1 MANKTVRNI
10 SLGLFILIGTIFL
23 IVSMYLVGSKQNL
36 FGSNFKISARF
47 YDVNGLMKGNNV
59 RFAGIDIGT
68 VESVT
73 IMNDSMVNVVMVI
86 QKNIQPY
93 IKKNSIASIGTDGLM
108 GNKLVNIVGGK
119 SSSERVKDGDLIMSR
134 QPLETDEMVRTLK
147 TTNDNVK
154 VITDDLKK
162 ITQKINSSNSLWS
175 LLQDAEVTEGIK
187 NAVVNIKMAS
197 NRSAILTGD
206 LSSIVKDIKDGKG
219 SVGAL
224 LMDTS
229 FSHKVDQTIVTV
241 NVVSDKL
248 AVITGDLQTVSEKIK
263 RGDGAVG
270 TLLMDT
276 TFVNDLNLS
285 LKNVKEGA
293 KGFNDNM
300 EALKH
305 SFLLRR
311 YFKKQEAIK
320 K

>member
-1 MANKTVRNI
+1 MANKSIRNI
-10 SLGLFILIGTIFL
+10 SLGLFILIGTILL
-23 IVSMYLVGSKQNL
+23 IVSMYMVGSKQNL
-36 FGSNFKISARF
+36 FGSNFKIRAQF

-73 IMNDSMVNVVMVI
+73 IINDSLVNVVMVI
-86 QKNIQPY
+86 QKDIQPY

-119 SSSERVKDGDLIMSR
+119 ASSERVKDGDLIVSR
-134 QPLETDEMVRTLK
+134 QPLETDEMIRTLK

-162 ITQKINSSNSLWS
+162 ITQKINSSTSLWS

-229 FSHKVDQTIVTV
+229 FSHKVNQTIVTV

-248 AVITGDLQTVSEKIK
+248 AVITGDLQSVSEKIK

-285 LKNVKEGA
+285 LKNIKEGS
-293 KGFNDNM
+293 KGFSDNM

-311 YFKKQEAIK
+311 YFKKQETIK